1 MKNNQLLKNI
11 FSLGSVQLVNY
22 VFPLITVPYVS
33 RIIGPDSY
41 GIINYATAFIA
52 YFTLLIGYGF
62 DLTGTRKIARN
73 PDDNHYVS
81 TVFSQILNARIL
93 LFFVSCL
100 LFVLSVLFVGPL
112 KQNTYVTVTLF
123 ISTISSVLVPQ
134 YIYQGKQQ
142 LSI

>member
-62 DLTGTRKIARN
+62 DLTGTRKIA
-73 PDDNHYVS
+73 
-81 TVFSQILNARIL
+81 
-93 LFFVSCL
+93 
-100 LFVLSVLFVGPL
+100 
-112 KQNTYVTVTLF
+112 
-123 ISTISSVLVPQ
+123 
-134 YIYQGKQQ
+134 
-142 LSI
+142 